1 MMEQSLLVIGASSDC
16 GLAVIKQIQHN
27 YTCIYAHY
35 AHGAEKLLEL
45 KETLGDKLI
54 LIQDDFAGECGG
66 EAVLK
71 VMEETGFFPEHVIH
85 FSAMPCRNIKFIK
98 SGWDMFEKDLQIS
111 LRSAVIILQSI
122 IRNLVKQKKKGKIVF
137 MLSSYTQNFPPKY
150 LSSYVT
156 VKYALMGLMKSLSV
170 EYAEKGI
177 MVNAVSP
184 SMIETKF
191 LREIPEL
198 VVQQTAANSPFGRNL
213 YVEDVVPTFE
223 FLLSDKADLITGQ
236 NIVISGG
243 NM

>member
-1 MMEQSLLVIGASSDC
+1 MAEQVLLVIGASSDC

-35 AHGAEKLLEL
+35 GHTAEKLLEL
-45 KETLGDKLI
+45 KETLGDKLV
-54 LIQDDFAGECGG
+54 LIQDDFSGACGG
-66 EAVLK
+66 ETVLK
-71 VMEETGFFPEHVIH
+71 VMEEKGVFPEHVIH
-85 FSAMPCRNIKFIK
+85 FSAQPFRNIKFVK
-98 SGWDMFEKDLQIS
+98 AEWDTFEKDLQIS
-111 LRSAVIILQSI
+111 LRSAVIILQSVI
-122 IRNLVKQKKKGKIVF
+122 KKLVKQKKRGKIVF
-137 MLSSYTQNFPPKY
+137 MLSSVTENCPPKY

-170 EYAEKGI
+170 EYAQKGI

-184 SMIETKF
+184 SMMETKF

-213 YVEDVVPTFE
+213 RVEDVVPAFE

-236 NIVISGG
+236 NIVVSGG